1 MDNYL
6 EKHEITSR
14 LRGKM
19 IDWMVEVLS
28 SYKCSEQTFFC
39 AVHILDS
46 YFRKSERRLKVSEL
60 HLSGVVAMW
69 MASKYEE
76 IYPLRLKTLETKIA
90 HNKLSANEIRAK
102 ETEIISVI
110 NF

>member
-1 MDNYL
+1 
-6 EKHEITSR
+6 
-14 LRGKM
+14 
-19 IDWMVEVLS
+19 
-28 SYKCSEQTFFC
+28 
-39 AVHILDS
+39 
-46 YFRKSERRLKVSEL
+46 
-60 HLSGVVAMW
+60 MW

>member
-1 MDNYL
+1 
-6 EKHEITSR
+6 
-14 LRGKM
+14 
-19 IDWMVEVLS
+19 
-28 SYKCSEQTFFC
+28 
-39 AVHILDS
+39 
-46 YFRKSERRLKVSEL
+46 
-60 HLSGVVAMW
+60 